1 MGKYGY
7 KIKNFKAGSLYE
19 YNLGLRD
26 NYDYVEAMLTNSL
39 FSDFLVKNGLSI
51 WKEESTRDI
60 ICIDFG
66 YGSRS
71 YEEEKK
77 HLIKIAKAARLEYKI
92 AKSLNRKEEM
102 IKKQRK
108 RKRISELYCSAKL
121 NKDVYDKKSK
131 AEIRKIF
138 YTEGVDVK
146 YETHNKKGEVIKTEI
161 IHYKMLYRTPGK
173 AKKGSCMF
181 INEKLYDVAKNFLY
195 MGIELPYNNSPIVE
209 MGAYS
214 SLITSSIVGTIEI
227 DPKNIFVMKDVDS
240 FFSRKVISV
249 ETDEN
254 KHCHAVEIDNYKL
267 KNTLFDGQGL
277 IDSSIFPEWG
287 NGYILLR
294 HHLCKMATFCTN
306 IQLFFKDYYGDRYEA
321 AKITDM
327 FGVEHYVKDIK
338 LITTDNAMKWLKFDV
353 SYEYWCQKVNENG
366 NMFGIVKT
374 AHESKLGR
382 VQRMSYQM
390 INSLDI
396 DIMDE
401 VIKCSVEYVEKLKTD
416 DSAFLKHLEDNKNFS
431 NDFEVL
437 IALCNHNP
445 EFVRSEYYRERK
457 ERIIRSYVLNLK
469 NGRVVQDADNLVIV
483 GSPYAMLLV
492 SVGESELKDDTFTHE
507 NDAIQCYT
515 ERFNDGEYLACFRS
529 PFNSK
534 NNMGYLHNVYDKR
547 FKRYFNFGEQIVAVN
562 LIGTDFQDRNN
573 GSDQDSDSIYTT
585 NQKNIVN
592 YARYCYANYP
602 TIVNNIP
609 KEKNKYVNTLEN
621 FSKIDNNLMAAQ
633 LAIGESSNLAQIC
646 LTYTYNYDDQ
656 KYQDY
661 VCILSVL
668 AQVAI
673 DNAKR
678 SFDIDLTEEI
688 RRIKKDMDI
697 KERKHPSFWTVIRK
711 GFDKVY
717 EDEIK
722 NEKKL
727 AKDEKRDFNINNV
740 QVESKINKDLICPM
754 NCIFNM
760 KTKEFKPSTPTLS
773 MSEFFIKHEMD
784 EHRRKSK
791 KVEELIQSYS
801 LDLYNNF
808 QKGSEITGS
817 ENIDEEDIDDN
828 YLLLR
833 NDFDSLIE
841 SIRSV
846 YISKNYLG
854 LMSWLLNRSFE
865 IGAGVKRNKK
875 TLSSK
880 TNYNKSILL
889 KVLYEVNKEAL
900 LSCFK
905 NNI

>member
-7 KIKNFKAGSLYE
+7 KIKNFQAGSLYE

-26 NYDYVEAMLTNSL
+26 NYDYTEAMLTNSL
-39 FSDFLVKNGLSI
+39 FSDFMVKNGLNI

-60 ICIDFG
+60 ICIDFK

-71 YEEEKK
+71 YGDEKK
-77 HLIKIAKAARLEYKI
+77 HLIKIAKEARFEYKL
-92 AKSLNRKEEM
+92 AKSFNRKDE
-102 IKKQRK
+102 ILKYKRK
-108 RKRISELYCSAKL
+108 RKKISELYCSAQ
-121 NKDVYDKKSK
+121 NNRDVYDKKSK
-131 AEIRKIF
+131 KEIREIF
-138 YTEGVDVK
+138 YTEGVDVEYK
-146 YETHNKKGEVIKTEI
+146 THNKKGKVIKTEI

-181 INEKLYDVAKNFLY
+181 INEKLYDIARDFLY
-195 MGIELPYNNSPIVE
+195 MGIKLPYNNSPIVE

-227 DPKNIFVMKDVDS
+227 DPKSIFIMKDIDS
-240 FFSRKVISV
+240 FFNRKVISV
-249 ETDEN
+249 ETDED
-254 KHCHAVEIDNYKL
+254 KHCRAVEIDDYKL

-306 IQLFFKDYYGDRYEA
+306 IQLFFKDYFGDEYET

-401 VIKCSVEYVEKLKTD
+401 VTKCSVEYVEKLKKD
-416 DSAFLKHLEDNKNFS
+416 DSVFLKHLEDNKNFS

-437 IALCNHNP
+437 IALCKHNP
-445 EFVRSEYYRERK
+445 EFVRSEYYRDRK
-457 ERIIRSYVLNLK
+457 KEIIRAYVLNLK
-469 NGRVVQDADNLVIV
+469 NGRIVQNADNLVIV

-492 SVGESELKDDTFTHE
+492 SVGESELKDDTFCHE
-507 NDAIQCYT
+507 AGTIQCYA
-515 ERFNDGEYLACFRS
+515 ERFEDGEYLACFRS

-534 NNMGYLHNVYDKR
+534 NNMGYLHNVYDER
-547 FKRYFNFGEQIVAVN
+547 FKKYFNFGEQIIAVN
-562 LIGTDFQDRNN
+562 LINTDFQDRNN
-573 GSDQDSDSIYTT
+573 GSDQDSDSVYTT
-585 NQKNIVN
+585 NQKNIVE
-592 YARYCYANYP
+592 YAKYCYENYP

-609 KEKNKYVNTLEN
+609 KEKNKYTNTLEN
-621 FSKIDNNLMAAQ
+621 FAIIDNNLMAAQ

-646 LTYTYNYDDQ
+646 LTYTYNFEDK

-678 SFDIDLTEEI
+678 SFDISLPDEI

-697 KERKHPSFWTVIRK
+697 KEHKHPSFWTIIR
-711 GFDKVY
+711 
-717 EDEIK
+717 
-722 NEKKL
+722 
-727 AKDEKRDFNINNV
+727 RDFNKTYEQEVKKCKRTKEKINKNIV
-740 QVESKINKDLICPM
+740 SKINPDLVCPM
-754 NCIFNM
+754 NCIYDM
-760 KTKEFKPSTPTLS
+760 KIREFKPSTSTLP
-773 MSEFFIKHEMD
+773 MSDFFVKHEMD

-791 KVEELIQSYS
+791 KVEELIQKYS
-801 LDLYNNF
+801 LDLYNKF
-808 QKGSEITGS
+808 QKSNEITGS
-817 ENIDEEDIDDN
+817 VYIDEDTEDDN

-833 NDFDSLIE
+833 NDFDCLINDIK
-841 SIRSV
+841 SI

-854 LMSWLLNRSFE
+854 LMSWLIDRAFC
-865 IGAGVKRNKK
+865 ITVGAKRNQHW
-875 TLSSK
+875 SQSK
-880 TNYNKSILL
+880 TKQNKAILL
-889 KVLYEVNKEAL
+889 KILYSINPNMLLQCFNGENK
-900 LSCFK
+900 
-905 NNI
+905 

>member
-7 KIKNFKAGSLYE
+7 KIKNFQAGSLYE

-26 NYDYVEAMLTNSL
+26 NYDYTEAMLTNSL
-39 FSDFLVKNGLSI
+39 FSDFLVKNGLNI

-60 ICIDFG
+60 ICIDFK

-71 YEEEKK
+71 YDEEKK
-77 HLIKIAKAARLEYKI
+77 HLIKIAKDARLEYKL
-92 AKSLNRKEEM
+92 ARSRNDKEDTL
-102 IKKQRK
+102 KKKRK
-108 RKRISELYCSAKL
+108 RKKIGELYYSAKN

-146 YETHNKKGEVIKTEI
+146 YETHNKKGKVIKTEV

-181 INEKLYDVAKNFLY
+181 INEKLYDIARNFLY

-227 DPKNIFVMKDVDS
+227 DPKSIFVMNDVDS

-249 ETDEN
+249 ETDKD
-254 KHCHAVEIDNYKL
+254 KHCHAVEVDNYKL
-267 KNTLFDGQGL
+267 KNALFDGQGL

-306 IQLFFKDYYGDRYEA
+306 IQLFFKDYYGSEYET

-401 VIKCSVEYVEKLKTD
+401 VVKCSVEYVEKLKTD
-416 DSAFLKHLEDNKNFS
+416 DSLFLKHLEDNKNFS

-437 IALCNHNP
+437 IALCKHNKD
-445 EFVRSEYYRERK
+445 FVRSEYYRTRK
-457 ERIIRSYVLNLK
+457 SDIIKSYVLNLK
-469 NGRVVQDADNLVIV
+469 NGRVVQNADNLVIV

-507 NDAIQCYT
+507 DNAIQCYT

-534 NNMGYLHNVYDKR
+534 NNMGYLHNKYDGR
-547 FKRYFNFGEQIVAVN
+547 FKKYFNFGEQIVAVN

-585 NQKNIVN
+585 NQKEIVN
-592 YARYCYANYP
+592 YAKYCYENFP

-609 KEKNKYVNTLEN
+609 KEKNKYVNTLDN
-621 FSKIDNNLMAAQ
+621 FAKIDNNLMAAQ

-697 KERKHPSFWTVIRK
+697 NEHKHPSFWTIIRK

-717 EDEIK
+717 EQEI
-722 NEKKL
+722 KL
-727 AKDEKRDFNINNV
+727 AKKEKRNPNENIK
-740 QVESKINKDLICPM
+740 SKVNDSLICPM
-754 NCIFNM
+754 NCIFDM
-760 KTKEFKPSTPTLS
+760 KFKEFKPSSTTLS
-773 MSEFFIKHEMD
+773 MSEFFIKHKMD
-784 EHRRKSK
+784 EHKRKSK
-791 KVEELIQSYS
+791 KVEELIQKYS
-801 LDLYNNF
+801 LDLYNKYQRTN
-808 QKGSEITGS
+808 KLTGDIV
-817 ENIDEEDIDDN
+817 IDDETEDDN

-833 NDFDSLIE
+833 SDFDRLVE
-841 SIRSV
+841 DIRSV
-846 YISKNYLG
+846 YLSKNYLG
-854 LMSWLLNRSFE
+854 MMSWLIDRAFCIS
-865 IGAGVKRNKK
+865 AGVRRKQKEMD
-875 TLSSK
+875 SK
-880 TNYNKSILL
+880 TNNNKSILL
-889 KVLYEVNKEAL
+889 KVLYEVNREAFL
-900 LSCFK
+900 KCFNEK
-905 NNI
+905 VVL